1 MKLRRIISVHTLII
15 AVALSCGFAA
25 ERSKA
30 DVQSGQWNDGVYV
43 NYRSQGVEKSVAL
56 RIYYP
61 KIAQGAECRRVLIAL
76 HDYNRTNKE
85 WSDFTDIKSYAD
97 QYGFVIVC
105 PNMGQT
111 SYEMK
116 FYAETVRPWD
126 GVPGGKWVG
135 EILVPFLQKRF
146 RLARDRETTGIL
158 GVSNGARGSILIACS
173 YPNIFGAAAGISGYY
188 DTSVLTDNRIL
199 VSVYGKYSSFKSR
212 WERDDNII
220 ELASRLK
227 NTRVFLAHA
236 ARDRDIPVEQSQ
248 LLGMRLRQL
257 QKKSTNRY
265 RLEYQENASYH
276 PQEWRHSRS
285 VVGDMMRFFDKNLEK

>member
-1 MKLRRIISVHTLII
+1 MRPQGV
-15 AVALSCGFAA
+15 VALQTLFFALTLSCSSAG
-25 ERSKA
+25 ERFDFTAIAGRWS
-30 DVQSGQWNDGVYV
+30 DVQV
-43 NYRSQGVEKSVAL
+43 NYPVQNVSRSVQL
-56 RIYYP
+56 RIYFP
-61 KIAQGAECRRVLIAL
+61 KISPKAHSPRVLIAL
-76 HDYNRTNKE
+76 HDYNRTNRE
-85 WSDFTDIKSYAD
+85 WSDYTDIKSYAD

-111 SYEMK
+111 SYETK

-135 EILVPFLQKRF
+135 EVLVPFLQKRF

-188 DTSVLTDNRIL
+188 DKSVLADKRIIT
-199 VSVYGKYSSFKSR
+199 SVYGKYAVFKSR
-212 WERDDNII
+212 WESDDNII
-220 ELASRLK
+220 NLASRLK

-236 ARDRDIPVEQSQ
+236 ARDRDIPIEQSQ
-248 LLGMRLRQL
+248 LLGIRLRQL
-257 QKKSTNRY
+257 QKKSPDRY
-265 RLEYQENASYH
+265 KFEYQESESYH